1 MSFAFYIN
9 NHLLINHGS
18 NQKTAYT
25 KQNQNVV
32 ALYNQ
37 KEEIIG
43 FNLLEL
49 ELDVPQGLIMHP
61 SNLLQE
67 KVNTIL
73 KEKGFEPITLHGVE
87 NIVVGKVLTCLP
99 HPDSD
104 HMHVTTVDVKDEI
117 LTIVC
122 GAKNIKEGIKVVV
135 AKPNTMMFDGTYIE
149 PNILRNVKSYGMIC
163 SGYELNLEGYKK
175 GEGIII
181 LDDSYE
187 IGSSFFK

>member
-37 KEEIIG
+37 KDEIIG

-49 ELDVPQGLIMHP
+49 EIDLPQGLIMHP
-61 SNLLQE
+61 FNHLQE

-73 KEKGFEPITLHGVE
+73 KEKGFEPITLQGVE

-122 GAKNIKEGIKVVV
+122 GAKNIKEDIKVVV

-163 SGYELNLEGYKK
+163 SGYELNLAGYKK

-187 IGSSFFK
+187 VGSSFFK